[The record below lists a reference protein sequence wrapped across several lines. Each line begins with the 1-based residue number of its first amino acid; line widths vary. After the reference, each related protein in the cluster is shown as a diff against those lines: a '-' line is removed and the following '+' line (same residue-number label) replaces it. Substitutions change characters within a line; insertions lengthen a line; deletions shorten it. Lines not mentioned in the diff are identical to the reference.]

1 MSAIYRQQA
10 PAKINLF
17 LHVTGKRDDGYHEL
31 ESLVCFAGVGDVLS
45 GEIRDDGKI
54 TLAITGPMAAGLA
67 LDDTDNNLVMR
78 AARLLQNES
87 TTNLGADLILDKRL
101 PIASGIGGGS
111 ADAAAA
117 IRLLCEMWQLEL
129 DDKTVLRIALSL
141 GADVP
146 VCLHGKTCL
155 MSGIGE
161 EITELPDLPPIPMV
175 LINPGKAVST
185 PEIFKARDTE
195 GFSASGQWQTD
206 RVFESGASLAD
217 ALSDCGNDLTLPASG
232 ILPEICDVLNA
243 LAREEGCLLAR
254 MSGSGATCFGI
265 YDTTEQAERAAN
277 AIAEHST
284 DWWVTA
290 TKIQSQRAREQANI
304 GASFPDL

>member
-1 MSAIYRQQA
+1 MSATYSEQA

-17 LHVTGKRDDGYHEL
+17 LHVTGKRGDGYHLL
-31 ESLVCFAGVGDVLS
+31 ESLVCFTSVGDVLT
-45 GEIRDDGKI
+45 GELREDGI
-54 TLAITGPMAAGLA
+54 VTLTITGPMAAGLS
-67 LDDTDNNLVMR
+67 LDDTNDNLVVR
-78 AARLLQNES
+78 AAHLLQQETQ
-87 TTNLGADLILDKRL
+87 TTLGADLILDKRL

-117 IRLLCEMWQLEL
+117 IRLLCDMWKL
-129 DDKTVLRIALSL
+129 DLAPATLSRIALSL

-146 VCLHGKTCL
+146 VCLHGQTCL
-155 MSGIGE
+155 MSGIGD
-161 EITELPDLPPIPMV
+161 ELTDLADLPPIPIL

-185 PEIFKARDTE
+185 PEIFKAREDE
-195 GFSASGQWQTD
+195 DFSQTGLWNID
-206 RVFESGASLAD
+206 QEFNSGAALAD
-217 ALSDCGNDLTLPASG
+217 ALSDCGNDLTLPATG

-277 AIAEHST
+277 AIAQASP
-284 DWWVTA
+284 DWWISPTQ
-290 TKIQSQRAREQANI
+290 ILCQEARTLSNI
-304 GASFPDL
+304 GASFPD

>member
-1 MSAIYRQQA
+1 MSATYSEQA

-17 LHVTGKRDDGYHEL
+17 LHVTGKRGDGYHLL
-31 ESLVCFAGVGDVLS
+31 ESLVCFTAVGDVLT
-45 GEIRDDGKI
+45 GELREDGI
-54 TLAITGPMAAGLA
+54 VTLTITGPMAAGLS
-67 LDDTDNNLVMR
+67 LDDTNDNLVVR
-78 AARLLQNES
+78 AALLLKKETG
-87 TTNLGADLILDKRL
+87 TTLGADLILDKRL

-117 IRLLCEMWQLEL
+117 IRLLCDMWKL
-129 DDKTVLRIALSL
+129 DLAPATLSRIALSL

-146 VCLHGKTCL
+146 VCLHGQTCL
-155 MSGIGE
+155 MSGIGD
-161 EITELPDLPPIPMV
+161 ELTDLADLPPIPIL

-185 PEIFKARDTE
+185 PEIFKAREDE
-195 GFSASGQWQTD
+195 EFSQSGLWNIDQE
-206 RVFESGASLAD
+206 FNSGAALAD
-217 ALSDCGNDLTLPASG
+217 TLSDCGNDLTLPATG

-277 AIAEHST
+277 AIAQT
-284 DWWVTA
+284 NPDWWISPTQ
-290 TKIQSQRAREQANI
+290 ILCQEARTLSNI
-304 GASFPDL
+304 GASFPD